1 MALGSESATAW
12 PAAADLEELT
22 TTAAP
27 AADSDLATA
36 APIPLAEPVT
46 IATLPCRLIHFSRR
60 GQLVHDAAGDPL
72 DHHGPA
78 PAGFS
83 GQNSPARSA
92 VTRLTAALKAVGS
105 SWPLPSAVASAEVA
119 ASAWVGSWAE
129 HRMRSMP
136 APAAVTA
143 FWPVEPNALSAPA
156 SRASVMVTP
165 VKLLRPRSSCPMIVG
180 DRPAGSLASSA
191 G

>member
-12 PAAADLEELT
+12 PALADFEELT

-72 DHHGPA
+72 GHHGHA
-78 PAGFS
+78 PTGVS

-92 VTRLTAALKAVGS
+92 VTRLTAALKAGGS
-105 SWPLPSAVASAEVA
+105 GWPLLTAVTSAEVA
-119 ASAWVGSWAE
+119 ASHWGGSWTE
-129 HRMRSMP
+129 DRTRSMP
-136 APAAVTA
+136 APAAVIA
-143 FWPVEPNALSAPA
+143 F
-156 SRASVMVTP
+156 R
-165 VKLLRPRSSCPMIVG
+165 
-180 DRPAGSLASSA
+180 
-191 G
+191 